1 MKLVLNRPIKL
12 ALGVAGGVAA
22 LLVIALIGVN
32 LLISADAVRDRVA
45 ARVKEQTGRELSV
58 RGSTSLMLLPNPHI
72 VITDASINDP
82 SDKNGA
88 ADLAIE
94 RLELDVSLGELLSKR
109 VDAERVVMIRP
120 ILTVKLS
127 GGDGER
133 QGSLVPHGRGYAAI
147 NRFSFISTAFAEE
160 SGSQR
165 DVQLKDVRIE
175 DGDRKSVV

>member
-1 MKLVLNRPIKL
+1 MKLTLNRPMKL
-12 ALGVAGGVAA
+12 ALGIAGGLAA
-22 LLVIALIGVN
+22 LLVVALIGIN

-58 RGSTSLMLLPNPHI
+58 KGSTSLMLLPNPHI

-109 VDAERVVMIRP
+109 VDAERVVIIRP
-120 ILTVKLS
+120 VLTVKLT

-133 QGSLVPHGRGYAAI
+133 QGSLAPPAPSYATI
-147 NRFSFISTAFAEE
+147 
-160 SGSQR
+160 
-165 DVQLKDVRIE
+165 
-175 DGDRKSVV
+175 DGF